1 MPLLMLQHRGDLESR
16 WRWWGV
22 AWIKSS
28 MASLDLSVSQ
38 GLQARS
44 ARDGAVRRL
53 RAPWRRGAWSMG
65 EVALALQAQR
75 VELLRA
81 LRARGDARGVAEDVL
96 EEVVNEAI
104 YVVVM
109 MRRPVVSE
117 EHLMGAFWTAVRLLL
132 RHRREGRD
140 SLRVGSRN
148 RVGFDAVAVRAAA
161 PDPGPDEVAELKDR
175 VARAADFVAQLS
187 GFEREVVAVMA
198 VRGMGA
204 KSTGRVLGVSVKTVR
219 AAERSARAKLDR
231 VAVIAAAGRMC
242 DYRESA
248 VVAYA
253 SGSAGAGDERLAR
266 AHLAAC
272 APCRSVYTRM
282 VREMRR
288 REFLGGAAAAFLPA
302 PLAPLGHH
310 LGLFGRIL
318 GWTADRPVLAGGPG
332 ERAAEVLGGA
342 GVVKVAAAGGAVVVA
357 TATLATGI
365 HTLVMPSGHGPRQDP
380 RTHIAARHLS
390 RAATGSPAGETRVA
404 AQASPLTPQHVAP
417 VAHLTPQ
424 QHAALEFSSLRDA
437 SSTAP
442 SSSARPSTASA
453 ASVHTSATSSASLE
467 RTESSST
474 EGESTGS
481 GGPSRAAREFGQP

>member
-1 MPLLMLQHRGDLESR
+1 
-16 WRWWGV
+16 
-22 AWIKSS
+22 
-28 MASLDLSVSQ
+28 
-38 GLQARS
+38 
-44 ARDGAVRRL
+44 
-53 RAPWRRGAWSMG
+53 
-65 EVALALQAQR
+65 
-75 VELLRA
+75 
-81 LRARGDARGVAEDVL
+81 
-96 EEVVNEAI
+96 
-104 YVVVM
+104 
-109 MRRPVVSE
+109 
-117 EHLMGAFWTAVRLLL
+117 MGAFWTAVRLLL
-132 RHRREGRD
+132 RHRSEGRH
-140 SLRVGSRN
+140 SLRVGSRT

-161 PDPGPDEVAELKDR
+161 ADPGPDEVAELKDR

-187 GFEREVVAVMA
+187 EFEREVVAVMA

-204 KSTGRVLGVSVKTVR
+204 KSTGRVLSVPVKTVR

-253 SGSAGAGDERLAR
+253 SGSAGAEDERLAR

-272 APCRSVYTRM
+272 APCRSAYTRM
-282 VREMRR
+282 VREMRC
-288 REFLGGAAAAFLPA
+288 REFQGGAAAAFLPA

-310 LGLFGRIL
+310 LGLFGRLL
-318 GWTADRPVLAGGPG
+318 GWTADRPVLGGGPG

-365 HTLVMPSGHGPRQDP
+365 HTLVTPSGHAPRQDHP
-380 RTHIAARHLS
+380 RAHIAARHLN

-404 AQASPLTPQHVAP
+404 AQASVLTLQHVAP
-417 VAHLTPQ
+417 VAHLTAQ
-424 QHAALEFSSLRDA
+424 QHAALEFSSLRGA

-453 ASVHTSATSSASLE
+453 ASVTSAPSSASLE
-467 RTESSST
+467 RTESSSAG
-474 EGESTGS
+474 GESTGS
-481 GGPSRAAREFGQP
+481 SGPSKAAREFGQP

>member
-1 MPLLMLQHRGDLESR
+1 
-16 WRWWGV
+16 
-22 AWIKSS
+22 

-38 GLQARS
+38 ELQARS
-44 ARDGAVRRL
+44 PRTGAVRRL
-53 RAPWRRGAWSMG
+53 RAPWRRGAWSTG

-75 VELLRA
+75 ADLLRA
-81 LRARGDARGVAEDVL
+81 LRARGDAHGVTEDVL

-109 MRRPVVSE
+109 MRRPIVNE

-148 RVGFDAVAVRAAA
+148 RMGFDAVAARATTT
-161 PDPGPDEVAELKDR
+161 DPGPDEVAELKDR

-187 GFEREVVAVMA
+187 EFERAVVAVMA
-198 VRGMGA
+198 IRGISTKLTARALGA
-204 KSTGRVLGVSVKTVR
+204 PVKTVR
-219 AAERSARAKLDR
+219 AAERSARGKLDR

-253 SGSAGAGDERLAR
+253 SGSAEGEDERLAR

-272 APCRSVYTRM
+272 APCRTAYTRL
-282 VREMRR
+282 VRDMRR
-288 REFLGGAAAAFLPA
+288 REFQRGAAAAFLPA

-310 LGLFGRIL
+310 LGLLGRML
-318 GWTADRPVLAGGPG
+318 GWIANRPVLGGGPG

-342 GVVKVAAAGGAVVVA
+342 GVVKAAAAGGVVVIA

-365 HTLVMPSGHGPRQDP
+365 HTLVMPSGHGLRHDHPNA
-380 RTHIAARHLS
+380 HIADRHLN
-390 RAATGSPAGETRVA
+390 RAATRSPAGEARVA
-404 AQASPLTPQHVAP
+404 QTSVPVTAHVASA
-417 VAHLTPQ
+417 AHLTPE
-424 QHAALEFSSLRDA
+424 QHAALEFSSLRGA
-437 SSTAP
+437 SSNAP
-442 SSSARPSTASA
+442 STSVRPPTASA
-453 ASVHTSATSSASLE
+453 ASVQASSTTSAGLE
-467 RTESSST
+467 RAEPSST
-474 EGESTGS
+474 EAESPNSS
-481 GGPSRAAREFGQP
+481 GGPSQAAREFGQP

>member
-1 MPLLMLQHRGDLESR
+1 
-16 WRWWGV
+16 
-22 AWIKSS
+22 

-38 GLQARS
+38 GLHARS

-53 RAPWRRGAWSMG
+53 RAPWRRGAWSTG

-75 VELLRA
+75 AELLRA

-132 RHRREGRD
+132 RHRREGRH

-148 RVGFDAVAVRAAA
+148 RVGFDAVAARAAA
-161 PDPGPDEVAELKDR
+161 ADPGPDEVAELKDR

-187 GFEREVVAVMA
+187 EFEREVVAVMA

-204 KSTGRVLGVSVKTVR
+204 KSTGRVLGVPVKTIR
-219 AAERSARAKLDR
+219 AAERSAQSKLDR

-253 SGSAGAGDERLAR
+253 SGSAGTEDERLAR

-272 APCRSVYTRM
+272 APCRSAYTLIARD
-282 VREMRR
+282 MRR
-288 REFLGGAAAAFLPA
+288 REFQRGAAAAFLPA

-310 LGLFGRIL
+310 LGLFGRLL
-318 GWTADRPVLAGGPG
+318 GWTAEHPVLGGGPG

-342 GVVKVAAAGGAVVVA
+342 GVVKVAAAGGVVVMA

-365 HTLVMPSGHGPRQDP
+365 HTLVMHSGHGLRQDP
-380 RTHIAARHLS
+380 RAHIAARHVN
-390 RAATGSPAGETRVA
+390 RAATVSPAGETRVA
-404 AQASPLTPQHVAP
+404 AQASALTPQHVAP
-417 VAHLTPQ
+417 VAHLTAQ
-424 QHAALEFSSLRDA
+424 QHAALEFSSLRGA
-437 SSTAP
+437 SSTSP

-453 ASVHTSATSSASLE
+453 ASVTSAPSSASLE

-481 GGPSRAAREFGQP
+481 SGPSQAAREFGQP

>member
-1 MPLLMLQHRGDLESR
+1 
-16 WRWWGV
+16 
-22 AWIKSS
+22 

-38 GLQARS
+38 GLLARS
-44 ARDGAVRRL
+44 SRGASIQRL
-53 RAPWRRGAWSMG
+53 RAPWRRGAWSTD

-75 VELLRA
+75 AELLRA

-132 RHRREGRD
+132 RHRREGRH

-148 RVGFDAVAVRAAA
+148 RVGFDAVAARAAA
-161 PDPGPDEVAELKDR
+161 ADPGPDEVAELKDR

-204 KSTGRVLGVSVKTVR
+204 KSTGRVLGVPVKTVR
-219 AAERSARAKLDR
+219 SAERSARSKLDR

-272 APCRSVYTRM
+272 APCRSAYTRIA
-282 VREMRR
+282 RDMRR

-310 LGLFGRIL
+310 LGLFGRLL
-318 GWTADRPVLAGGPG
+318 GWTADRPVLGGGPG
-332 ERAAEVLGGA
+332 ERAAEVFGGA

-365 HTLVMPSGHGPRQDP
+365 HTLVMPSGHGSRQDHLGA
-380 RTHIAARHLS
+380 HIAARHLN
-390 RAATGSPAGETRVA
+390 RAATGSPGGETRVA
-404 AQASPLTPQHVAP
+404 AQASALTPQHVDP
-417 VAHLTPQ
+417 VAHLTAR
-424 QHAALEFSSLRDA
+424 QHAALEFSSLRGA
-437 SSTAP
+437 SSIAP

-453 ASVHTSATSSASLE
+453 ASVTSASLE